1 MPSDPAEKPTRPIE
15 IGPVQRVRKAYE
27 QVYDQLREL
36 IMSGEL
42 AQGQRLPNEAV
53 LASSFG
59 VSRGTVREALRVLTA
74 ENLVR
79 TAKGAG
85 GGSFVTLPT
94 ADHISDFLEANISLL
109 SESRAVSLEEFL
121 EVRTLLEVFSARKAA
136 ERHDAADIE
145 RLRRTIVP
153 EPAKLSVDEQALL
166 NDSFHAHLLGA
177 ARNTLLSI
185 SAQPIF
191 SVLRRHLERGNF
203 PPALPDTVH
212 DDHEEILAAV
222 EAGDADAA
230 ADHMLKHMQ
239 YLHEVYRASGV
250 WKPEAVTDRRLEEDE
265 FEADGD
271 DEPLPKAARTRRG

>member
-1 MPSDPAEKPTRPIE
+1 MPSDPGPAPSDQPRPIA
-15 IGPVQRVRKAYE
+15 PVQRVRKAYE

-36 IMSGEL
+36 ILSGEL

-94 ADHISDFLEANISLL
+94 ADHISDFLVANIGLL
-109 SESRAVSLEEFL
+109 SESRVVSLEEFL
-121 EVRTLLEVFSARKAA
+121 EVRTLFEVFAARKAA
-136 ERHDAADIE
+136 ERHDAADLE
-145 RLRRTIVP
+145 GLRATISAD
-153 EPAKLSVDEQALL
+153 PASLSVAEQALQ
-166 NDSFHAHLLGA
+166 NDTFHARILGA

-191 SVLRRHLERGNF
+191 SVLRRHLERSNF
-203 PPALPDTVH
+203 PEHLPHHVSN
-212 DDHEEILAAV
+212 DHVEILEAI

-230 ADHMLKHMQ
+230 AARMLGHMT
-239 YLHEVYRASGV
+239 YLRTVYHRSGV
-250 WKPEAVTDRRLEEDE
+250 WKP
-265 FEADGD
+265 DGNFD
-271 DEPLPKAARTRRG
+271 

>member
-1 MPSDPAEKPTRPIE
+1 MPSEPPQQPPRPIE

-36 IMSGEL
+36 ILSGEL

-94 ADHISDFLEANISLL
+94 ADRISDFLEANIGLL
-109 SESRAVSLEEFL
+109 SESRALSLEEFL

-145 RLRRTIVP
+145 RLRATIMHDP
-153 EPAKLSVDEQALL
+153 SQFSVEEQAFR

-191 SVLRRHLERGNF
+191 SVLRRHLERSNF
-203 PPALPDTVH
+203 PAALPHQVRH
-212 DDHEEILAAV
+212 DHEDILAAV

-230 ADHMLKHMQ
+230 ARHMLEHME
-239 YLHEVYRASGV
+239 YLQGVYRSSGV
-250 WKPEAVTDRRLEEDE
+250 WKPVAVTDPRI
-265 FEADGD
+265 D
-271 DEPLPKAARTRRG
+271 DEVEPVADVPLSRTAPGRRR

>member
-1 MPSDPAEKPTRPIE
+1 MPSDPLQPPQRPIE

-36 IMSGEL
+36 ILSGEL

-94 ADHISDFLEANISLL
+94 ANHISDFLEANIGLL

-145 RLRRTIVP
+145 QLRATIMSDPSTFTV
-153 EPAKLSVDEQALL
+153 EQQAVH

-185 SAQPIF
+185 AAQPIF
-191 SVLRRHLERGNF
+191 SVLRRHLERTNF
-203 PPALPDTVH
+203 PSALPHHVRE
-212 DDHEEILAAV
+212 DHEEILAAV
-222 EAGDADAA
+222 ESGDAQAA
-230 ADHMLKHMQ
+230 GEHMRRHME
-239 YLHEVYRASGV
+239 YLQGIYRGSGV
-250 WKPEAVTDRRLEEDE
+250 WKPDADADRPLDDPVEPHQ
-265 FEADGD
+265 
-271 DEPLPKAARTRRG
+271 DEPLSRTAPGRRS